1 MKDDIILQVENLHTG
16 FLVDN
21 VPLEAVSG
29 VSFSLKAGRVLGV
42 VGESGCGKSVTAH
55 SIMQLLPKY
64 GRITE
69 GSITYTRATGEKIEI
84 QKLRRTGNQMRQI
97 RGKEI
102 SMIFQEPMS
111 SLNPVITVGDQ
122 IMENILT
129 HEEVSKEE
137 AKQRAIDLLAEVG
150 ISRPEKVVD
159 NYPFQL
165 SGGMAR
171 KVLLSTALA
180 SDSKVI
186 IADEPTPGLDE
197 ESLNEVLKDFRD
209 IADSGRAILMITH
222 DIMAALKIADKVAI
236 FYAGSTLEIANT
248 SDFKQKEVELRHPYT
263 KALYK
268 ALPNHDFVPIDDKTQ
283 PLPNELPKGCVFSDR
298 CPLKDKNCEN
308 QVPKIREIRNG
319 KVRCIHAT

>member
-1 MKDDIILQVENLHTG
+1 MSKEPILKVKDLGISFSQYTNGLVRGDLNVIRNLDIELYKGEILAVVGSSGSGKSLLAHAILGILPDNACTQGDIIY
-16 FLVDN
+16 
-21 VPLEAVSG
+21 
-29 VSFSLKAGRVLGV
+29 K
-42 VGESGCGKSVTAH
+42 GE
-55 SIMQLLPKY
+55 ILD
-64 GRITE
+64 
-69 GSITYTRATGEKIEI
+69 EKRKE
-84 QKLRRTGNQMRQI
+84 KLRGDEIVLIPQSVNYLDPLKKVGKQI
-97 RGKEI
+97 KISIKDKDKKTQDEI
-102 SMIFQEPMS
+102 LDNLFKKYN
-111 SLNPVITVGDQ
+111 LD
-122 IMENILT
+122 
-129 HEEVSKEE
+129 K
-137 AKQRAIDLLAEVG
+137 
-150 ISRPEKVVD
+150 KVK
-159 NYPFQL
+159 NYYPFQL

>member
-1 MKDDIILQVENLHTG
+1 MSKEPILKVKDLGISFSQYTNGLVRRDLNVIRNLDIELYEGEILAVVGSSGSGKSLLAHAILGILPDNACTQGYIIYKGEILDEKRKEKLRGDEIVLIPQSVNYLDPLKKVGKQIKISIKDKDKKTQDEI
-16 FLVDN
+16 VDN
-21 VPLEAVSG
+21 L
-29 VSFSLKAGRVLGV
+29 FK
-42 VGESGCGKSVTAH
+42 
-55 SIMQLLPKY
+55 KY
-64 GRITE
+64 NLD
-69 GSITYTRATGEKIEI
+69 K
-84 QKLRRTGNQMRQI
+84 
-97 RGKEI
+97 
-102 SMIFQEPMS
+102 
-111 SLNPVITVGDQ
+111 
-122 IMENILT
+122 
-129 HEEVSKEE
+129 
-137 AKQRAIDLLAEVG
+137 
-150 ISRPEKVVD
+150 KVK
-159 NYPFQL
+159 NYYPFQL

>member
-1 MKDDIILQVENLHTG
+1 MSKEPILKVKDLGISFSQYTNGLVRRDLNVIRNLDIELYEGEILAVVGSSGSGKSLLAHAILGILPDNACTQGDIIYKGEILDEKRKEKLRGDEIVLIPQSVNYLDPLKKVGKQIKISIKDKDKKTQDEI
-16 FLVDN
+16 VDN
-21 VPLEAVSG
+21 L
-29 VSFSLKAGRVLGV
+29 FK
-42 VGESGCGKSVTAH
+42 
-55 SIMQLLPKY
+55 KY
-64 GRITE
+64 NLD
-69 GSITYTRATGEKIEI
+69 K
-84 QKLRRTGNQMRQI
+84 
-97 RGKEI
+97 
-102 SMIFQEPMS
+102 
-111 SLNPVITVGDQ
+111 
-122 IMENILT
+122 
-129 HEEVSKEE
+129 
-137 AKQRAIDLLAEVG
+137 
-150 ISRPEKVVD
+150 KVK
-159 NYPFQL
+159 NYYPFQL

-298 CPLKDKNCEN
+298 CPLKDKNCED

>member
-1 MKDDIILQVENLHTG
+1 MSKEPILKVKDLGISFSQYTNGLVRRDLNVIRNLDIELYEGEILAVVGSSGSGKSLLAHAILGILPDNACTQGDMIYKGEILDEKRKEKLRGDEIVLIPQSVNYLDPLKKVGKQIKISIKDKDKKTQDEI
-16 FLVDN
+16 VDN
-21 VPLEAVSG
+21 LFKKYNLE
-29 VSFSLKAGRVLGV
+29 K
-42 VGESGCGKSVTAH
+42 
-55 SIMQLLPKY
+55 
-64 GRITE
+64 
-69 GSITYTRATGEKIEI
+69 
-84 QKLRRTGNQMRQI
+84 
-97 RGKEI
+97 
-102 SMIFQEPMS
+102 
-111 SLNPVITVGDQ
+111 
-122 IMENILT
+122 
-129 HEEVSKEE
+129 
-137 AKQRAIDLLAEVG
+137 
-150 ISRPEKVVD
+150 KVK
-159 NYPFQL
+159 NYYPFQL

>member
-1 MKDDIILQVENLHTG
+1 MSKEPILKVKDLGISFSQYTNGLVRRDLSVIRNLDIELYEGEILAVVGSSGSGKSLLAHAILGILPDNACTQGDIIY
-16 FLVDN
+16 
-21 VPLEAVSG
+21 
-29 VSFSLKAGRVLGV
+29 K
-42 VGESGCGKSVTAH
+42 GE
-55 SIMQLLPKY
+55 ILD
-64 GRITE
+64 
-69 GSITYTRATGEKIEI
+69 EKRKE
-84 QKLRRTGNQMRQI
+84 KLRGDEIVLIPQSVNYLDPLKKVGKQI
-97 RGKEI
+97 KISIKDKDKKTQDEI
-102 SMIFQEPMS
+102 VHNLFKKYN
-111 SLNPVITVGDQ
+111 LD
-122 IMENILT
+122 
-129 HEEVSKEE
+129 K
-137 AKQRAIDLLAEVG
+137 
-150 ISRPEKVVD
+150 KVK
-159 NYPFQL
+159 NYYPFQL

>member
-1 MKDDIILQVENLHTG
+1 MSKEPILKVKDLGISFSQYTNGLVRGDLNVIRNLDIELYEGEILAVVGSSGSGKSLLAHAILGILPDNTCTQGDIIYKGEILDEKRKEKLRGDEIVLIPQSVNYLDPLKKVGKQIKISIKDKDKKTQDEI
-16 FLVDN
+16 VDN
-21 VPLEAVSG
+21 L
-29 VSFSLKAGRVLGV
+29 FK
-42 VGESGCGKSVTAH
+42 
-55 SIMQLLPKY
+55 KY
-64 GRITE
+64 NLD
-69 GSITYTRATGEKIEI
+69 K
-84 QKLRRTGNQMRQI
+84 
-97 RGKEI
+97 
-102 SMIFQEPMS
+102 
-111 SLNPVITVGDQ
+111 
-122 IMENILT
+122 
-129 HEEVSKEE
+129 
-137 AKQRAIDLLAEVG
+137 
-150 ISRPEKVVD
+150 KVK
-159 NYPFQL
+159 NYYPFQL

>member
-1 MKDDIILQVENLHTG
+1 MSKEPILKVKDLGISFSQYTNGLVRGDLNVIRNLDIELYEGEILAVVGSSGSGKSLLAHAILGILPDNACTQGDIIYKGEILDEKRKEKLRGDEIVLIPQSVNYLDPLKKVGKQIKISIKDKDKKTQDEI
-16 FLVDN
+16 VDN
-21 VPLEAVSG
+21 L
-29 VSFSLKAGRVLGV
+29 FK
-42 VGESGCGKSVTAH
+42 
-55 SIMQLLPKY
+55 KY
-64 GRITE
+64 NLD
-69 GSITYTRATGEKIEI
+69 K
-84 QKLRRTGNQMRQI
+84 
-97 RGKEI
+97 
-102 SMIFQEPMS
+102 
-111 SLNPVITVGDQ
+111 
-122 IMENILT
+122 
-129 HEEVSKEE
+129 
-137 AKQRAIDLLAEVG
+137 
-150 ISRPEKVVD
+150 KVK
-159 NYPFQL
+159 NYYPFQL

-222 DIMAALKIADKVAI
+222 DIMAALKIADRVAI

>member
-1 MKDDIILQVENLHTG
+1 MSKEPILKVKDLGISFSQYTNGLVRGDLNVIRNLDIELYEGEILAVVGSSGSGKSLLAHAILGILPDNACTQGDIIYKGEILDEKRKEKLRGDEIVLIQQSVNYLDPLKKVGKQIKISIKDKDKKTQDEI
-16 FLVDN
+16 VDN
-21 VPLEAVSG
+21 L
-29 VSFSLKAGRVLGV
+29 FK
-42 VGESGCGKSVTAH
+42 
-55 SIMQLLPKY
+55 KY
-64 GRITE
+64 NLD
-69 GSITYTRATGEKIEI
+69 K
-84 QKLRRTGNQMRQI
+84 
-97 RGKEI
+97 
-102 SMIFQEPMS
+102 
-111 SLNPVITVGDQ
+111 
-122 IMENILT
+122 
-129 HEEVSKEE
+129 
-137 AKQRAIDLLAEVG
+137 
-150 ISRPEKVVD
+150 KVK
-159 NYPFQL
+159 NYYPFQL

>member
-1 MKDDIILQVENLHTG
+1 MSKEPILKVKDLGISFSQYTNGLVRGDLNVIRNLDIELYEGEILAVVGSSSSGKSLLAHAILGILPDNACTQGDIIY
-16 FLVDN
+16 
-21 VPLEAVSG
+21 
-29 VSFSLKAGRVLGV
+29 K
-42 VGESGCGKSVTAH
+42 GE
-55 SIMQLLPKY
+55 ILD
-64 GRITE
+64 
-69 GSITYTRATGEKIEI
+69 EKRKE
-84 QKLRRTGNQMRQI
+84 KLRGDEIVLIPQSVNYLDPLKKVGKQI
-97 RGKEI
+97 KISIKDKDKKTQDEI
-102 SMIFQEPMS
+102 ADNLFKKYN
-111 SLNPVITVGDQ
+111 LD
-122 IMENILT
+122 
-129 HEEVSKEE
+129 K
-137 AKQRAIDLLAEVG
+137 
-150 ISRPEKVVD
+150 KVK
-159 NYPFQL
+159 NYYPFQL

-319 KVRCIHAT
+319 KVRCIYAT

>member
-1 MKDDIILQVENLHTG
+1 MSKEPILKVKDLGISFSQYTNGLVRGDLNVIRNLDIELYEGEILAVVGSSGSGKSLLAHAILGILPDNACTQGDIIYKGEILDEKRKEKLRGDEIVLIPQSVNYLDPLKKVGKQIKISIKDKDKKTQDEI
-16 FLVDN
+16 VDN
-21 VPLEAVSG
+21 L
-29 VSFSLKAGRVLGV
+29 FK
-42 VGESGCGKSVTAH
+42 
-55 SIMQLLPKY
+55 KY
-64 GRITE
+64 NLD
-69 GSITYTRATGEKIEI
+69 K
-84 QKLRRTGNQMRQI
+84 
-97 RGKEI
+97 
-102 SMIFQEPMS
+102 
-111 SLNPVITVGDQ
+111 
-122 IMENILT
+122 
-129 HEEVSKEE
+129 
-137 AKQRAIDLLAEVG
+137 
-150 ISRPEKVVD
+150 KVK
-159 NYPFQL
+159 NYYPFQL

-319 KVRCIHAT
+319 KVRGIHAT

>member
-1 MKDDIILQVENLHTG
+1 MSKEPILKVKDLGISFSQYTNGLVRRDLNVIRNLDIELYEGEILAVVGSSGSGKSLLAHAILADNACTQGDIIYKGEILDEKRKEKLRGDEIVLIPQSVNYLDPLKKVGKQIKISIKDKDKKTQDEI
-16 FLVDN
+16 VDN
-21 VPLEAVSG
+21 L
-29 VSFSLKAGRVLGV
+29 FK
-42 VGESGCGKSVTAH
+42 
-55 SIMQLLPKY
+55 KY
-64 GRITE
+64 NLD
-69 GSITYTRATGEKIEI
+69 K
-84 QKLRRTGNQMRQI
+84 
-97 RGKEI
+97 
-102 SMIFQEPMS
+102 
-111 SLNPVITVGDQ
+111 
-122 IMENILT
+122 
-129 HEEVSKEE
+129 
-137 AKQRAIDLLAEVG
+137 
-150 ISRPEKVVD
+150 KVK
-159 NYPFQL
+159 NYYPFQL

-268 ALPNHDFVPIDDKTQ
+268 ALPNNDFVPIDDKTQ

>member
-1 MKDDIILQVENLHTG
+1 MSKEPILKVKDLGISFSQYTNGLVRGDLNVIRNLDIELYESEILAVVGSSGSGKSLLAHAILGILPDNACTQGDMIYKGEILDEKRKEKLRGDEIVLIPQSVNYLDPLKKVGKQIKISIKDKDKKTQDEI
-16 FLVDN
+16 VDN
-21 VPLEAVSG
+21 LFKKYNLE
-29 VSFSLKAGRVLGV
+29 K
-42 VGESGCGKSVTAH
+42 
-55 SIMQLLPKY
+55 
-64 GRITE
+64 
-69 GSITYTRATGEKIEI
+69 
-84 QKLRRTGNQMRQI
+84 
-97 RGKEI
+97 
-102 SMIFQEPMS
+102 
-111 SLNPVITVGDQ
+111 
-122 IMENILT
+122 
-129 HEEVSKEE
+129 
-137 AKQRAIDLLAEVG
+137 
-150 ISRPEKVVD
+150 KVK
-159 NYPFQL
+159 NYYPFQL

>member
-1 MKDDIILQVENLHTG
+1 MSKEPILKVKDLGISFSQYTNGLVRGDLNVIRNLDIELYEGEILAVVGSSGSGKSLLAHAILGILPDNACTQGDIIYKGEILDEKRKEKLRGDEIVLIPQSVNYLDHLKKVGKQIKISIKDKDKKTQDEI
-16 FLVDN
+16 VDN
-21 VPLEAVSG
+21 L
-29 VSFSLKAGRVLGV
+29 FK
-42 VGESGCGKSVTAH
+42 
-55 SIMQLLPKY
+55 KY
-64 GRITE
+64 NLD
-69 GSITYTRATGEKIEI
+69 K
-84 QKLRRTGNQMRQI
+84 
-97 RGKEI
+97 
-102 SMIFQEPMS
+102 
-111 SLNPVITVGDQ
+111 
-122 IMENILT
+122 
-129 HEEVSKEE
+129 
-137 AKQRAIDLLAEVG
+137 
-150 ISRPEKVVD
+150 KVK
-159 NYPFQL
+159 NYYPFQL

>member
-1 MKDDIILQVENLHTG
+1 MSKEPILKVKDLGISFSQYTNGLVRRDLNIIRNLDIELYEGEILAVVGSSGSGKSLLAHAILGILPDNACTQGDIIYKGEILDEKRKEKLRGDEIVLIPQSVNYLDPLKKVGKQIKISIKDKDKKTQDEI
-16 FLVDN
+16 VDN
-21 VPLEAVSG
+21 L
-29 VSFSLKAGRVLGV
+29 FK
-42 VGESGCGKSVTAH
+42 
-55 SIMQLLPKY
+55 KY
-64 GRITE
+64 NLD
-69 GSITYTRATGEKIEI
+69 K
-84 QKLRRTGNQMRQI
+84 
-97 RGKEI
+97 
-102 SMIFQEPMS
+102 
-111 SLNPVITVGDQ
+111 
-122 IMENILT
+122 
-129 HEEVSKEE
+129 
-137 AKQRAIDLLAEVG
+137 
-150 ISRPEKVVD
+150 KVK
-159 NYPFQL
+159 NYYPFQL

-209 IADSGRAILMITH
+209 IADSGRAILMVTH

>member
-1 MKDDIILQVENLHTG
+1 MSKEPILKVKDLGISFSQYTNGLVRGDLNVIRNLDIELYEGEILAVVGSSGSGKSLLAHAILGILPDNACTQGDMIYKGEILDEKRKEKLRGDEIVLIPQSVNYLDPLKKVGKQIKISIKDKDKKTQDEI
-16 FLVDN
+16 VDN
-21 VPLEAVSG
+21 L
-29 VSFSLKAGRVLGV
+29 FK
-42 VGESGCGKSVTAH
+42 
-55 SIMQLLPKY
+55 KY
-64 GRITE
+64 NLD
-69 GSITYTRATGEKIEI
+69 K
-84 QKLRRTGNQMRQI
+84 
-97 RGKEI
+97 
-102 SMIFQEPMS
+102 
-111 SLNPVITVGDQ
+111 
-122 IMENILT
+122 
-129 HEEVSKEE
+129 
-137 AKQRAIDLLAEVG
+137 
-150 ISRPEKVVD
+150 KVK
-159 NYPFQL
+159 NYYPFQL

>member
-1 MKDDIILQVENLHTG
+1 MSKEPILKVKDLGISFSQYTNGLVRGDLNVIRNLDIELYEGEILAVVGSSGSGKSLLAHAILGILPDNACTQGDIIYKGEILDEKRKEKLRGDEIVLIPQSVNYLDPLKKVGKQIKISIKDKDQKTQDEI
-16 FLVDN
+16 VDN
-21 VPLEAVSG
+21 L
-29 VSFSLKAGRVLGV
+29 FK
-42 VGESGCGKSVTAH
+42 
-55 SIMQLLPKY
+55 KY
-64 GRITE
+64 NLD
-69 GSITYTRATGEKIEI
+69 K
-84 QKLRRTGNQMRQI
+84 
-97 RGKEI
+97 
-102 SMIFQEPMS
+102 
-111 SLNPVITVGDQ
+111 
-122 IMENILT
+122 
-129 HEEVSKEE
+129 
-137 AKQRAIDLLAEVG
+137 
-150 ISRPEKVVD
+150 KVK
-159 NYPFQL
+159 NYYPFQL

>member
-1 MKDDIILQVENLHTG
+1 MRGDLNVIRNLDIELYEGEILAVVGSSGSGKSLLAHAILGILPDNACTQGDMIYKGEILDEKRKEKLRGDEIVLIPQSVNYLDPLKKVGKQIKISIKDKDKKTQDEI
-16 FLVDN
+16 VDN
-21 VPLEAVSG
+21 LFKKYNLE
-29 VSFSLKAGRVLGV
+29 K
-42 VGESGCGKSVTAH
+42 
-55 SIMQLLPKY
+55 
-64 GRITE
+64 
-69 GSITYTRATGEKIEI
+69 
-84 QKLRRTGNQMRQI
+84 
-97 RGKEI
+97 
-102 SMIFQEPMS
+102 
-111 SLNPVITVGDQ
+111 
-122 IMENILT
+122 
-129 HEEVSKEE
+129 
-137 AKQRAIDLLAEVG
+137 
-150 ISRPEKVVD
+150 KVK
-159 NYPFQL
+159 NYYPFQL

>member
-1 MKDDIILQVENLHTG
+1 MSKEPILKVKDLGISFSQYTNGLVRGDLNVIRNLDIELYEGEILAVVGSSGSGKSLLAHAILGILPDNACTQGDIIYKGEILDEKRKEKLRGDEIVLIPQSVNYLDPLKKVGKQIKISIKDKDKKTQDEI
-16 FLVDN
+16 VDN
-21 VPLEAVSG
+21 L
-29 VSFSLKAGRVLGV
+29 FK
-42 VGESGCGKSVTAH
+42 
-55 SIMQLLPKY
+55 KY
-64 GRITE
+64 NLD
-69 GSITYTRATGEKIEI
+69 K
-84 QKLRRTGNQMRQI
+84 
-97 RGKEI
+97 
-102 SMIFQEPMS
+102 
-111 SLNPVITVGDQ
+111 
-122 IMENILT
+122 
-129 HEEVSKEE
+129 
-137 AKQRAIDLLAEVG
+137 
-150 ISRPEKVVD
+150 KVK
-159 NYPFQL
+159 NYYPFQL

-308 QVPKIREIRNG
+308 QAPKIREIRNG

>member
-1 MKDDIILQVENLHTG
+1 MSKEPILKVKDLGISFSQYTNGLVRGDLNVIRNLDIELYEGEILAVVGSSGSGKSLLAHAILGILPDNACTQGDIIYKGEILDEKRKEKLRGDEIVLIPQSVNYLDPLKKVRKQIKISIKDKDKKTQEEI
-16 FLVDN
+16 VDN
-21 VPLEAVSG
+21 L
-29 VSFSLKAGRVLGV
+29 FK
-42 VGESGCGKSVTAH
+42 
-55 SIMQLLPKY
+55 KY
-64 GRITE
+64 NLD
-69 GSITYTRATGEKIEI
+69 K
-84 QKLRRTGNQMRQI
+84 
-97 RGKEI
+97 
-102 SMIFQEPMS
+102 
-111 SLNPVITVGDQ
+111 
-122 IMENILT
+122 
-129 HEEVSKEE
+129 
-137 AKQRAIDLLAEVG
+137 
-150 ISRPEKVVD
+150 KVK
-159 NYPFQL
+159 NYYPFQL

>member
-1 MKDDIILQVENLHTG
+1 MSKEPILKVKDLGISFSQYTNGLVRRDLNVIRNLDIELYEGEILAVVGSSGSGKSLLAHAILGILPDNACTQGDIIYKGEILDDKRNEKLRGDEIVLIPQSVNYLDPLKKVGKQIKISIKDKDKKTQDEI
-16 FLVDN
+16 VDN
-21 VPLEAVSG
+21 L
-29 VSFSLKAGRVLGV
+29 FK
-42 VGESGCGKSVTAH
+42 
-55 SIMQLLPKY
+55 KY
-64 GRITE
+64 NLD
-69 GSITYTRATGEKIEI
+69 K
-84 QKLRRTGNQMRQI
+84 
-97 RGKEI
+97 
-102 SMIFQEPMS
+102 
-111 SLNPVITVGDQ
+111 
-122 IMENILT
+122 
-129 HEEVSKEE
+129 
-137 AKQRAIDLLAEVG
+137 
-150 ISRPEKVVD
+150 KVK
-159 NYPFQL
+159 NYYPFQL

>member
-1 MKDDIILQVENLHTG
+1 MSKEPILKVKDLGISFSQYTNGLVRRDLNVIRNLDIELYEGEILAVVGSSGSGKSLLAHAILGILPDNACTQGDIIYKGEILDEKRKEKLRGDEIVLIPQSVNYLDPLKKVGKQIKISIKDKDKKTQDEI
-16 FLVDN
+16 VDN
-21 VPLEAVSG
+21 L
-29 VSFSLKAGRVLGV
+29 FK
-42 VGESGCGKSVTAH
+42 
-55 SIMQLLPKY
+55 KY
-64 GRITE
+64 NLD
-69 GSITYTRATGEKIEI
+69 K
-84 QKLRRTGNQMRQI
+84 
-97 RGKEI
+97 
-102 SMIFQEPMS
+102 
-111 SLNPVITVGDQ
+111 
-122 IMENILT
+122 
-129 HEEVSKEE
+129 
-137 AKQRAIDLLAEVG
+137 
-150 ISRPEKVVD
+150 KVK
-159 NYPFQL
+159 NYYPFQL

-298 CPLKDKNCEN
+298 CTLKDKNCEN

>member
-1 MKDDIILQVENLHTG
+1 MSKEPILKVKDLGISFSQYTNGLVRGDLNVIRNLDIELYEGEILAVVGSSGSGKSLLAHAILGILPDNACTQGDIIYKGEILDEKRKEKLRGDEIVLIPQSVNKDKKTQYEI
-16 FLVDN
+16 VDN
-21 VPLEAVSG
+21 L
-29 VSFSLKAGRVLGV
+29 FK
-42 VGESGCGKSVTAH
+42 
-55 SIMQLLPKY
+55 KY
-64 GRITE
+64 NLD
-69 GSITYTRATGEKIEI
+69 K
-84 QKLRRTGNQMRQI
+84 
-97 RGKEI
+97 
-102 SMIFQEPMS
+102 
-111 SLNPVITVGDQ
+111 
-122 IMENILT
+122 
-129 HEEVSKEE
+129 
-137 AKQRAIDLLAEVG
+137 
-150 ISRPEKVVD
+150 KVK
-159 NYPFQL
+159 NYYPFQL

>member
-1 MKDDIILQVENLHTG
+1 MRGDLNVIRNLDIELYEGEILAVVGSSGSGKSLLAHAILGILPDNACTQGDIIYKGEILDEKRKEKLRGDEIVLIPQSVNYLDPLKKVGKQIKISIKDKDKKTQDEI
-16 FLVDN
+16 VDN
-21 VPLEAVSG
+21 L
-29 VSFSLKAGRVLGV
+29 FK
-42 VGESGCGKSVTAH
+42 
-55 SIMQLLPKY
+55 KY
-64 GRITE
+64 
-69 GSITYTRATGEKIEI
+69 
-84 QKLRRTGNQMRQI
+84 N
-97 RGKEI
+97 
-102 SMIFQEPMS
+102 
-111 SLNPVITVGDQ
+111 LN
-122 IMENILT
+122 
-129 HEEVSKEE
+129 K
-137 AKQRAIDLLAEVG
+137 
-150 ISRPEKVVD
+150 KVK
-159 NYPFQL
+159 NYYPFQL

>member
-1 MKDDIILQVENLHTG
+1 MSKEPILKVKDLGISFSQYTNGLVRRDLNVIRNLDIELYEGEILAVVGSSGSGKSLLAHAILGILPDNACTQGDIIYKGEILDEKRKEKLRGDEIVLIPQSVNYLDPLKKVGKQIQISIKDKDKKTQDEI
-16 FLVDN
+16 VDN
-21 VPLEAVSG
+21 L
-29 VSFSLKAGRVLGV
+29 FK
-42 VGESGCGKSVTAH
+42 
-55 SIMQLLPKY
+55 KY
-64 GRITE
+64 NLD
-69 GSITYTRATGEKIEI
+69 K
-84 QKLRRTGNQMRQI
+84 
-97 RGKEI
+97 
-102 SMIFQEPMS
+102 
-111 SLNPVITVGDQ
+111 
-122 IMENILT
+122 
-129 HEEVSKEE
+129 
-137 AKQRAIDLLAEVG
+137 
-150 ISRPEKVVD
+150 KVK
-159 NYPFQL
+159 NYYPFQL

>member
-1 MKDDIILQVENLHTG
+1 MSKEPILKVKDLGISFSQYTNGLVRGDLNVIRNLDIELYEGEILAVVGSSGSGKSLLAHAILGILPDNACTQGDIIYKGEILDEKRKEKLRGDEIVLIPQSVNYLDPLKKVGKQIKISIKDKDKKTQDEI
-16 FLVDN
+16 VDN
-21 VPLEAVSG
+21 L
-29 VSFSLKAGRVLGV
+29 FK
-42 VGESGCGKSVTAH
+42 
-55 SIMQLLPKY
+55 KY
-64 GRITE
+64 NLD
-69 GSITYTRATGEKIEI
+69 K
-84 QKLRRTGNQMRQI
+84 
-97 RGKEI
+97 
-102 SMIFQEPMS
+102 
-111 SLNPVITVGDQ
+111 
-122 IMENILT
+122 
-129 HEEVSKEE
+129 
-137 AKQRAIDLLAEVG
+137 
-150 ISRPEKVVD
+150 KVK
-159 NYPFQL
+159 NYYPFQL

-263 KALYK
+263 KAPYK

>member
-1 MKDDIILQVENLHTG
+1 MSKEPILKVKDLGISFSQYTNGLVRGDLNVIRNLDIELYESEILAVVGSSGSGKSLLAHAILGILPDNACTQGDMIYKGEILDEKRKEKLRGDEIVLIPQSVNYLDPLKKVGKQIKISIKDKDKKTQDEI
-16 FLVDN
+16 VDN
-21 VPLEAVSG
+21 L
-29 VSFSLKAGRVLGV
+29 FK
-42 VGESGCGKSVTAH
+42 
-55 SIMQLLPKY
+55 KY
-64 GRITE
+64 NLD
-69 GSITYTRATGEKIEI
+69 K
-84 QKLRRTGNQMRQI
+84 
-97 RGKEI
+97 
-102 SMIFQEPMS
+102 
-111 SLNPVITVGDQ
+111 
-122 IMENILT
+122 
-129 HEEVSKEE
+129 
-137 AKQRAIDLLAEVG
+137 
-150 ISRPEKVVD
+150 KVK
-159 NYPFQL
+159 NYYPFQL

>member
-1 MKDDIILQVENLHTG
+1 MSKEPILKVKDLGISFSQYTNGLVRRDLNVIRNLDIELYEGEILAVVGSSGSGKSLLAHAILGILPDNACTQGDIIYKGEILDEKRKEKLRGDEIVLIPQSVNYLDPLKKVGKQIKISIKDKDKKTQDEI
-16 FLVDN
+16 VDN
-21 VPLEAVSG
+21 L
-29 VSFSLKAGRVLGV
+29 FK
-42 VGESGCGKSVTAH
+42 
-55 SIMQLLPKY
+55 KY
-64 GRITE
+64 NLD
-69 GSITYTRATGEKIEI
+69 K
-84 QKLRRTGNQMRQI
+84 
-97 RGKEI
+97 
-102 SMIFQEPMS
+102 
-111 SLNPVITVGDQ
+111 
-122 IMENILT
+122 
-129 HEEVSKEE
+129 
-137 AKQRAIDLLAEVG
+137 
-150 ISRPEKVVD
+150 KVK
-159 NYPFQL
+159 NYYPFQL

-209 IADSGRAILMITH
+209 IADSGLALLMITH

-283 PLPNELPKGCVFSDR
+283 PLPSELPKGCVFCDR
-298 CPLKDKNCEN
+298 CKIKTKECEVR
-308 QVPKIREIRNG
+308 VPEIKEIRNG

>member
-1 MKDDIILQVENLHTG
+1 MSKEPILKVKDLGISFSQYTNGLVRRDLNVIRNLDIELYEGEILAVVGSSGSGKSLLAHAILGILPDNACTQGDIIYKGEILDEKRKEKLRCDEIVLIPQSVNYLDPLKKVGKQIKISIKDKDKKTQDEI
-16 FLVDN
+16 VDN
-21 VPLEAVSG
+21 L
-29 VSFSLKAGRVLGV
+29 FK
-42 VGESGCGKSVTAH
+42 
-55 SIMQLLPKY
+55 KY
-64 GRITE
+64 NLD
-69 GSITYTRATGEKIEI
+69 K
-84 QKLRRTGNQMRQI
+84 
-97 RGKEI
+97 
-102 SMIFQEPMS
+102 
-111 SLNPVITVGDQ
+111 
-122 IMENILT
+122 
-129 HEEVSKEE
+129 
-137 AKQRAIDLLAEVG
+137 
-150 ISRPEKVVD
+150 KVK
-159 NYPFQL
+159 NYYPFQL

>member
-1 MKDDIILQVENLHTG
+1 MSKEPILKVKDLGISFSQYTNGLVRRNLNVIRNLDIELYEGEILAVVGSSGSGKSLLAHAILGILPDNACTQGDIIYKGEILDEKRKEKLRGDEIVLIPQSVNYLDPLKKVGKQIKISIKDKKTQDEI
-16 FLVDN
+16 VDN
-21 VPLEAVSG
+21 L
-29 VSFSLKAGRVLGV
+29 FK
-42 VGESGCGKSVTAH
+42 
-55 SIMQLLPKY
+55 KY
-64 GRITE
+64 NLD
-69 GSITYTRATGEKIEI
+69 K
-84 QKLRRTGNQMRQI
+84 
-97 RGKEI
+97 
-102 SMIFQEPMS
+102 
-111 SLNPVITVGDQ
+111 
-122 IMENILT
+122 
-129 HEEVSKEE
+129 
-137 AKQRAIDLLAEVG
+137 
-150 ISRPEKVVD
+150 KVK
-159 NYPFQL
+159 NYYPFQL

>member
-1 MKDDIILQVENLHTG
+1 MSKEPILKVKDLGISFSQYTNGLVRGDLNVIRNLDIELYEGEILAVVGSSGSGKSLLAHAILGILPDNACTQGDIIYKGEILDEKRKEKLRGDEIVLIPQSVNYLDPLKKVGKQIKISIKDKDKKTQDEI
-16 FLVDN
+16 VDN
-21 VPLEAVSG
+21 LFKKYNLDKKV
-29 VSFSLKAGRVLGV
+29 
-42 VGESGCGKSVTAH
+42 KS
-55 SIMQLLPKY
+55 Y
-64 GRITE
+64 
-69 GSITYTRATGEKIEI
+69 
-84 QKLRRTGNQMRQI
+84 
-97 RGKEI
+97 
-102 SMIFQEPMS
+102 
-111 SLNPVITVGDQ
+111 
-122 IMENILT
+122 
-129 HEEVSKEE
+129 
-137 AKQRAIDLLAEVG
+137 
-150 ISRPEKVVD
+150 
-159 NYPFQL
+159 YPFQL